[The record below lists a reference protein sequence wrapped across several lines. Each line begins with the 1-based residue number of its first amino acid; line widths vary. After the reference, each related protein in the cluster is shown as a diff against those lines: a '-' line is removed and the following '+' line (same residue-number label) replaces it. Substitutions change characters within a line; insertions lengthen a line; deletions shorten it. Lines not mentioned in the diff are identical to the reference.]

1 MNALVKKQDD
11 LETALRE
18 EIASG
23 GGAFGPLLKFDA
35 NTSKYT
41 IDKNEVP
48 LGRKFIV
55 HIQQYARGWVL
66 FRDKRPV
73 EYKVHKITEGKPP
86 DREELDSAIA
96 ASDDDGW
103 VYQRYLPLEDYDTSE
118 LITFVSKSTGAK
130 IAIENL
136 IQAYMMG
143 RHRGGLPIISLAIS
157 NFRTREYGRKSRP
170 DFKLIGWTSDDT
182 KAPVIDE
189 EGPPPTAD
197 GDPGYD
203 LLNLSR

>member
-1 MNALVKKQDD
+1 MNELVKKQD
-11 LETALRE
+11 LETALQE
-18 EIASG
+18 EIAG
-23 GGAFGPLLKFDA
+23 GGRSGPLLKFDA

-41 IDKNEVP
+41 IDKSEVP

-55 HIQQYARGWVL
+55 HIPQYARGWVL
-66 FRDKRPV
+66 FRDKSPV
-73 EYKVHKITEGKPP
+73 DYKVHKITEGKPP
-86 DREELDSAIA
+86 DRKELDSSIA
-96 ASDDDGW
+96 DLDEDGW

-143 RHRGGLPIISLAIS
+143 RHRGGLPIVCLAIS
-157 NFRTREYGRKSRP
+157 DFRTREFGRKPRP
-170 DFKLIGWTSDDT
+170 DFKLIGWTSDH
-182 KAPVIDE
+182 E
-189 EGPPPTAD
+189 ERPPPTAN

-203 LLNLSR
+203 PLNLTR

>member
-1 MNALVKKQDD
+1 MKELVKKQD
-11 LETALRE
+11 LETALQE

-23 GGAFGPLLKFDA
+23 GGFGPLLKFDA
-35 NTSKYT
+35 NTSKYA
-41 IDKNEVP
+41 IDKTEVP
-48 LGRKFIV
+48 TGRRLIA
-55 HIQQYARGWVL
+55 HIPQYARGWVL
-66 FRDKRPV
+66 FQDKRPV

-86 DREELDSAIA
+86 DRKELDSAIA
-96 ASDDDGW
+96 DSDDDGW
-103 VYQRYLPLEDYDTSE
+103 IYQRYLPLEDYDTSE

-157 NFRTREYGRKSRP
+157 DFRTREFGRKPRP
-170 DFKLIGWTSDDT
+170 DFKLIGWTSDNT

>member
-1 MNALVKKQDD
+1 MAELVKKQD
-11 LETALRE
+11 LETALQT

-23 GGAFGPLLKFDA
+23 AQFGPLLKFDA

-41 IDKNEVP
+41 VDKNEVP
-48 LGRKFIV
+48 LGGRFIV
-55 HIQQYARGWVL
+55 HIAQYARGWVL

-73 EYKVHKITEGKPP
+73 EYKIHKITDGKPP

-96 ASDDDGW
+96 DSEDDGW
-103 VYQRYLPLEDYDTSE
+103 VFQRYLPLEDYDTSE
-118 LITFVSKSTGAK
+118 LITFVSKSTGGK

-143 RHRGGLPIISLAIS
+143 HHRGGLPIISLAIGDFPT
-157 NFRTREYGRKSRP
+157 NGYGRKPRP
-170 DFKLIGWTSDDT
+170 SFKLIGWTGDNSR
-182 KAPVIDE
+182 APVIDE

-203 LLNLSR
+203 PLNLSR

>member
-1 MNALVKKQDD
+1 MNELVKKQN
-11 LETALRE
+11 LETALQE
-18 EIASG
+18 EIAG
-23 GGAFGPLLKFDA
+23 GGRSGPLLKFDA

-48 LGRKFIV
+48 VGRKFIV
-55 HIQQYARGWVL
+55 HVLQFARGWVL

-73 EYKVHKITEGKPP
+73 DSKVHKITEGKPP

-96 ASDDDGW
+96 DSDDDGW

-136 IQAYMMG
+136 IRAYAMG
-143 RHRGGLPIISLAIS
+143 RHRGGLPIICLAIS
-157 NFRTREYGRKSRP
+157 DFGTREYGRKSRP
-170 DFKLIGWTSDDT
+170 DFKLIGWTSDNT

-203 LLNLSR
+203 PLNLSR

>member
-1 MNALVKKQDD
+1 MKELVKKQD
-11 LETALRE
+11 LETALQE
-18 EIASG
+18 EIAG
-23 GGAFGPLLKFDA
+23 GGRSGPLLKFDA

-48 LGRKFIV
+48 VGRKFIV
-55 HIQQYARGWVL
+55 HIPQYARGWVL
-66 FRDKRPV
+66 FRDKCPV
-73 EYKVHKITEGKPP
+73 EYKVHQITDGKPP
-86 DREELDSAIA
+86 DRKELDSPIA
-96 ASDDDGW
+96 DSDDDGW

-143 RHRGGLPIISLAIS
+143 RHRGGLPIICLAIS
-157 NFRTREYGRKSRP
+157 DFRTREFGRKPRP
-170 DFKLIGWTSDDT
+170 DFKLIGWTSDNT

>member
-1 MNALVKKQDD
+1 MNELVKKQD
-11 LETALRE
+11 LETALQE

-23 GGAFGPLLKFDA
+23 GGFGPLLKFDA

-48 LGRKFIV
+48 VGRKFIV

-73 EYKVHKITEGKPP
+73 ECKIHKITEGKPP

-96 ASDDDGW
+96 DSDDDGW

-130 IAIENL
+130 IALENL

-143 RHRGGLPIISLAIS
+143 RHRGGLPIICLAIS
-157 NFRTREYGRKSRP
+157 DFRTREFGRKPRP
-170 DFKLIGWTSDDT
+170 DFKLIGWTSDNT

>member
-1 MNALVKKQDD
+1 MNELVKKPD
-11 LETALRE
+11 LGTALQE

-23 GGAFGPLLKFDA
+23 GGFGPLLKFDA

-48 LGRKFIV
+48 VGRKFIV
-55 HIQQYARGWVL
+55 HIPQYARGWVL
-66 FRDKRPV
+66 FRDKRSI
-73 EYKVHKITEGKPP
+73 EYKIHKITEGKPP
-86 DREELDSAIA
+86 DRDELDSAIA
-96 ASDDDGW
+96 DSDDDGW
-103 VYQRYLPLEDYDTSE
+103 VCQRYLPLEDHETGE

-130 IAIENL
+130 IALENL

-143 RHRGGLPIISLAIS
+143 RHRGGLPIICLAIS
-157 NFRTREYGRKSRP
+157 DFRTREFGRKPRP

-203 LLNLSR
+203 PLNLSR

>member
-1 MNALVKKQDD
+1 M
-11 LETALRE
+11 
-18 EIASG
+18 
-23 GGAFGPLLKFDA
+23 
-35 NTSKYT
+35 
-41 IDKNEVP
+41 
-48 LGRKFIV
+48 V

-73 EYKVHKITEGKPP
+73 ECKIHKITEGKPP

-96 ASDDDGW
+96 DSDDDGW

-118 LITFVSKSTGAK
+118 LMTFVSKSTGAK

-143 RHRGGLPIISLAIS
+143 RHRGGLPIICLAIS
-157 NFRTREYGRKSRP
+157 DFRTREFGRKPRP
-170 DFKLIGWTSDDT
+170 DFKLIGWTSDHE
-182 KAPVIDE
+182 K
-189 EGPPPTAD
+189 GPPPTAD
-197 GDPGYD
+197 GDPGCD

>member
-1 MNALVKKQDD
+1 MTELVKRQE
-11 LETALRE
+11 LETALQE

-23 GGAFGPLLKFDA
+23 GGFGPLLKFDA

-48 LGRKFIV
+48 VGRNFIV
-55 HIQQYARGWVL
+55 HIAQYARGWVL

-73 EYKVHKITEGKPP
+73 EHKIHKITEGKPP

-96 ASDDDGW
+96 DLDDDGW
-103 VYQRYLPLEDYDTSE
+103 VYQRYLPLEDYATGE
-118 LITFVSKSTGAK
+118 LITFVSKSTGGK
-130 IAIENL
+130 IALENL
-136 IQAYMMG
+136 IKAYMMG
-143 RHRGGLPIISLAIS
+143 CHRGGLPIISLAIS
-157 NFRTREYGRKSRP
+157 DFRTLEFGRKPRP
-170 DFKLIGWTSDDT
+170 DFKVIGWTSDNT